1 MEFNFIWLSSLIN
14 QPSLFQNL
22 AQKAYLLT
30 DSCQNYPNYDK
41 WYWGKEIPRIVN
53 GTGEI
58 ILCLNRNQIVGI
70 AFLKKDLLEKKLC
83 TFYVVENCRKKYIS
97 VKLLNLAFNYL
108 GTTTPLISISEHK
121 LPMFRHI
128 IFKYNWELT
137 QILSDSYY
145 GNSFREF
152 VYNGKLI

>member
-1 MEFNFIWLSSLIN
+1 M
-14 QPSLFQNL
+14 
-22 AQKAYLLT
+22 
-30 DSCQNYPNYDK
+30 
-41 WYWGKEIPRIVN
+41 
-53 GTGEI
+53 
-58 ILCLNRNQIVGI
+58 
-70 AFLKKDLLEKKLC
+70 
-83 TFYVVENCRKKYIS
+83 VENYRKKYIS

-128 IFKYNWELT
+128 ISKYNWELT